1 LFSFS
6 HRLRRPFFW
15 WPPYGW
21 IILGVVAF
29 GVIVYSS
36 ISDADG
42 NATILLRLYQEQFNP
57 REIKDKELRSDVE
70 GALEYQRRIEVQIR
84 EQRAGHDPRPAGR
97 DSQSDHRLGR
107 QHLSLALRVDRYRQD
122 DLLARE
128 RDLVP
133 REIQQLEAQR
143 QNESNAATLAQL
155 DQVLTGKRKQWRS
168 LADLDARMTQAALQL
183 EQSLTALAT
192 IYSQIQLID
201 AQDVSSGRA
210 ERLQAD
216 ISDQV
221 AQLNDLVSSINEVY
235 DYGSKGMGSGWVRDW
250 AIRRAGCSPVSF
262 SLWGEPD
269 PRKGFQASSTHSLSI
284 S

>member
-1 LFSFS
+1 MSTIRSDLQQKAQGSVVQYAIFRWESALVLALAFVLFFS
-6 HRLRRPFFW
+6 PLRRPFFW

-21 IILGVVAF
+21 IVLGLVAF

-42 NATILLRLYQEQFNP
+42 NASILLRLYQEQFNP
-57 REIKDKELRSDVE
+57 REIKDKELRTDVE
-70 GALEYQRRIEVQIR
+70 SALEYQRRIEVQIR
-84 EQRAGHDPRPAGR
+84 EQREGMIR
-97 DSQSDHRLGR
+97 DRLEETANQITDWVANIYR
-107 QHLSLALRVDRYRQD
+107 LALRVDRYRQD

-133 REIQQLEAQR
+133 REIQQLDAQR
-143 QNESNAATLAQL
+143 KLESDPDTQAQL
-155 DQVLTGKRKQWRS
+155 DQVLASKRKQWRS
-168 LADLDARMTQAALQL
+168 LNELNARMTQAALQL

-201 AQDVSSGRA
+201 AQDISSGRA

-221 AQLNDLVSSINEVY
+221 ARLNDLVSSINEVY
-235 DYGSKGMGSGWVRDW
+235 DYGTKGMG
-250 AIRRAGCSPVSF
+250 
-262 SLWGEPD
+262 
-269 PRKGFQASSTHSLSI
+269 
-284 S
+284 

>member
-1 LFSFS
+1 MSTIRSDLQQKAQGSVVQYAIFRWESALVLAVALVLFFS
-6 HRLRRPFFW
+6 PLRRPFFW

-70 GALEYQRRIEVQIR
+70 SALEYQRRIEVQIR
-84 EQRAGHDPRPAGR
+84 EQRAGMIR
-97 DSQSDHRLGR
+97 DRLEETANQITDWVANIYR
-107 QHLSLALRVDRYRQD
+107 LALRVDRYRQD
-122 DLLARE
+122 DLLTRE
-128 RDLVP
+128 RELVP
-133 REIQQLEAQR
+133 REIQQLDAQR
-143 QNESNAATLAQL
+143 KLESNPETQAQL
-155 DQVLTGKRKQWRS
+155 DQVLASKRKQWRS
-168 LADLDARMTQAALQL
+168 LNNLDARMTQAALQL

-235 DYGSKGMGSGWVRDW
+235 DYGSKGMGSG
-250 AIRRAGCSPVSF
+250 
-262 SLWGEPD
+262 E
-269 PRKGFQASSTHSLSI
+269 
-284 S
+284 

>member
-1 LFSFS
+1 MSTIRSDLQQKAQGSVVQYAIFRWESALVLALAFVLFFS
-6 HRLRRPFFW
+6 PLRRPFFW

-21 IILGVVAF
+21 IILGLVAF

-42 NATILLRLYQEQFNP
+42 NASILLRLYQEQFNP
-57 REIKDKELRSDVE
+57 REIKDKDLRTDVE
-70 GALEYQRRIEVQIR
+70 SALEYQRRIEVQIR
-84 EQRAGHDPRPAGR
+84 EQREGMIR
-97 DSQSDHRLGR
+97 DRLEETANQITDWVANIYR
-107 QHLSLALRVDRYRQD
+107 LALRVDRYRQD
-122 DLLARE
+122 DLITRE

-133 REIQQLEAQR
+133 REIRQLEAQR
-143 QNESNAATLAQL
+143 RNESNRATLAQL
-155 DQVLTGKRKQWRS
+155 DQVLASKQKQWQS
-168 LADLDARMTQAALQL
+168 LNDLNARMTQAALQL

-221 AQLNDLVSSINEVY
+221 TRLNDLVSSINEVY
-235 DYGSKGMGSGWVRDW
+235 DYGTKGMG
-250 AIRRAGCSPVSF
+250 
-262 SLWGEPD
+262 
-269 PRKGFQASSTHSLSI
+269 K
-284 S
+284 

>member
-1 LFSFS
+1 MSTIRSDLQQKAQGSIVQYAIFRWESALVLALAIVLFFS
-6 HRLRRPFFW
+6 PLRRPFFW

-21 IILGVVAF
+21 LILGVVAF

-36 ISDADG
+36 LSDADG
-42 NATILLRLYQEQFNP
+42 NAAILLRLYQEQFNP
-57 REIKDKELRSDVE
+57 REIKDKTLRSDVE
-70 GALEYQRRIEVQIR
+70 NALEYQRRIEVQIR
-84 EQRAGHDPRPAGR
+84 KQRPGMIR
-97 DSQSDHRLGR
+97 DRLEETANQITDWVSNIYR
-107 QHLSLALRVDRYRQD
+107 LALRVDRYRQD

-133 REIQQLEAQR
+133 REIDQLNAQR
-143 QNESNAATLAQL
+143 QSERNPATQAQL
-155 DQVLTGKRKQWRS
+155 DQVLESKRKQWRS
-168 LADLDARMTQAALQL
+168 LTDLDARMTQAALQL

-216 ISDQV
+216 ISEQV

-235 DYGSKGMGSGWVRDW
+235 DYGSKGLGNGD
-250 AIRRAGCSPVSF
+250 
-262 SLWGEPD
+262 
-269 PRKGFQASSTHSLSI
+269 
-284 S
+284 